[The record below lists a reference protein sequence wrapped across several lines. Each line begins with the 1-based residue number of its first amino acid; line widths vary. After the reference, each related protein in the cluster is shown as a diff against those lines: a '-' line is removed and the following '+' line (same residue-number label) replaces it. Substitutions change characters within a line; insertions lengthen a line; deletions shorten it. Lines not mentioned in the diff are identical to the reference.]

1 MVPSPLS
8 SRSRSAFQ
16 GEHELPERIF
26 NPMDFHQLKVF
37 VEVARQKSFS
47 RAAETIF
54 LTQPTVS
61 AHIKALEN
69 EVGTLL
75 LDRSQRELQL
85 TDAGK
90 VLLRYAR
97 QLLAIKEE
105 AIFAT
110 QEERRVIDGH
120 LEIASSSVPG
130 AYILPELMSS
140 FLEKHPAVTFA
151 VMLRDTRQVYEN
163 VREYSYDLGFVG
175 EPALLDGLEQVQLL
189 QDELV
194 LIAAPGTRLSGERAV
209 PEEAAEGWQSE
220 SPAQG
225 KNEGGVAGSSSKFPS
240 PLFELDLN
248 AGDNAAELLQL
259 PFVMREP
266 GSATRLV
273 FENAL
278 EEYYGQNKT
287 ILQVIAY
294 LESQEAIKEAVKTGL
309 GVTVIS
315 RHAVKDEL
323 AAGLLKGYRLAGL
336 ELERSF
342 YLIYHQN
349 RILSPLSR
357 AFLEH
362 CADCFSGS

>member
-1 MVPSPLS
+1 
-8 SRSRSAFQ
+8 
-16 GEHELPERIF
+16 
-26 NPMDFHQLKVF
+26 MDFHQLKVF

-47 RAAETIF
+47 RAAESVF

-69 EVGTLL
+69 EVGALL

-85 TDAGK
+85 TGAGK

-97 QLLAIKEE
+97 QLLNIKEE
-105 AIFAT
+105 AVFAV
-110 QEERRVIDGH
+110 QEERRAIDGH

-130 AYILPELMSS
+130 AYILPGLMSS

-163 VREYSYDLGFVG
+163 IREYSYDLGFVG
-175 EPALLDGLEQVQLL
+175 EPVLIDGLEQVQLL
-189 QDELV
+189 RDELL
-194 LIAAPGTRLSGERAV
+194 LIAAPGTRLPGERLL
-209 PEEAAEGWQSE
+209 PEITGGRRGENPANRKSGGGEPAA
-220 SPAQG
+220 
-225 KNEGGVAGSSSKFPS
+225 
-240 PLFELDLN
+240 PLFEFDLAAGAN
-248 AGDNAAELLQL
+248 AEKFLEI
-259 PFVMREP
+259 PFVIREP
-266 GSATRLV
+266 GSATRVV
-273 FENAL
+273 FEKAL
-278 EEYYGQNKT
+278 EEYYGRQENKVA
-287 ILQVIAY
+287 LRVIAY

-336 ELERSF
+336 GLERSF
-342 YLIYHQN
+342 YLIYHRN

-357 AFLEH
+357 AFLDH
-362 CADCFSGS
+362 CAGCFSGI